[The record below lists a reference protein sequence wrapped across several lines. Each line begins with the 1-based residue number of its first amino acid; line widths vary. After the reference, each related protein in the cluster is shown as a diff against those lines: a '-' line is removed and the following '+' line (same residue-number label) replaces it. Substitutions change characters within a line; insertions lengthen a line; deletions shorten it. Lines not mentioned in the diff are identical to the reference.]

1 MKKFQLQL
9 TEFFAD
15 WYKMSQTTYLQ
26 TEILLK
32 DIVNYQNSIET
43 FALVLK
49 DSEEKYSTSLAD
61 ILDTIHQHQS
71 EIRRRLTEK
80 TRTGSDHPTSGHQ
93 QQQQQPEVTTNGMAK
108 SSQHLQ
114 QQQQQR
120 LASAES
126 KQVRKALRSILVTQD
141 EVWGILHE
149 NAKLIE
155 QFTQFVVTSSSNS
168 SLDTNSQ
175 QILADLEA
183 AVVTNSY

>member
-1 MKKFQLQL
+1 
-9 TEFFAD
+9 
-15 WYKMSQTTYLQ
+15 MSQTTYLQ

-80 TRTGSDHPTSGHQ
+80 TRTGSDHPTSGY
-93 QQQQQPEVTTNGMAK
+93 QQQQQPEVTTNGVAK
-108 SSQHLQ
+108 SSQHL
-114 QQQQQR
+114 QQQQR

>member
-1 MKKFQLQL
+1 
-9 TEFFAD
+9 
-15 WYKMSQTTYLQ
+15 MSQTTNLQ

-93 QQQQQPEVTTNGMAK
+93 QQQPEVTTNGMAK
-108 SSQHLQ
+108 SSQHL
-114 QQQQQR
+114 QQQQR

-183 AVVTNSY
+183 AGVTNSY

>member
-1 MKKFQLQL
+1 
-9 TEFFAD
+9 
-15 WYKMSQTTYLQ
+15 MSQTTYLQ

-114 QQQQQR
+114 QQQQQQR

>member
-1 MKKFQLQL
+1 
-9 TEFFAD
+9 
-15 WYKMSQTTYLQ
+15 MSQTTYLQ

-49 DSEEKYSTSLAD
+49 DSEEKYSTSLVD

-80 TRTGSDHPTSGHQ
+80 TRTGSDHPTSSH
-93 QQQQQPEVTTNGMAK
+93 QQQQQPEVTTNGVAK
-108 SSQHLQ
+108 SSQHL

-183 AVVTNSY
+183 AVVTDSY

>member
-1 MKKFQLQL
+1 
-9 TEFFAD
+9 
-15 WYKMSQTTYLQ
+15 MSQTTYLQ

-93 QQQQQPEVTTNGMAK
+93 QQQQQPEVTTNGVAK
-108 SSQHLQ
+108 SSQHL
-114 QQQQQR
+114 QQQR

>member
-1 MKKFQLQL
+1 
-9 TEFFAD
+9 
-15 WYKMSQTTYLQ
+15 MSQTTFLQ
-26 TEILLK
+26 TEILHK
-32 DIVNYQNSIET
+32 DIVNYQNSMET

-49 DSEEKYSTSLAD
+49 DSEEKYSTSLAE
-61 ILDTIHQHQS
+61 ILDTIHKDQS

-80 TRTGSDHPTSGHQ
+80 TRTGNEHPTSGHQ
-93 QQQQQPEVTTNGMAK
+93 QQQQPEVTSNGLAK
-108 SSQHLQ
+108 SQPPL

-120 LASAES
+120 LASMES